1 MVAKK
6 PNPFL
11 KSKKKVVGKK
21 KANPFFEK
29 ATGEKYPSK
38 AAMKKHEA
46 GESKVEQKKEQKLPG
61 GLMFG
66 KKKK

>member
-1 MVAKK
+1 MAGKK

-11 KSKKKVVGKK
+11 KKKKKG
-21 KANPFFEK
+21 ANPFIEK
-29 ATGEKYPSK
+29 KTGEKYPSK

-46 GESKVEQKKEQKLPG
+46 GESKAEQKKEQKFPG